1 MKIKQLDSG
10 FKGVRR
16 KGDSKEPKTE
26 VPLAEQTGRGHSA
39 ADDKP
44 STESSQGYPTP
55 PPDRAFTSKGT
66 TLKEGITPQYVGY
79 VERHLGP
86 ILERMGF
93 EGERLNTKNV
103 NNIKGLYSE
112 IIHAPPGN
120 DMATAYAYLAVLL
133 TWHGITPDPRAM
145 DEVSKPAEPESAPKE
160 RAYYKERLAICST
173 CPEAYETLGRI
184 RCGQCRCFMEIK
196 AFLKAS
202 QCPLK
207 KW

>member
-16 KGDSKEPKTE
+16 KGDPKEVKPKT
-26 VPLAEQTGRGHSA
+26 TGGNSGA
-39 ADDKP
+39 
-44 STESSQGYPTP
+44 PTP
-55 PPDRAFTSKGT
+55 PIGEYPQPPKPSE
-66 TLKEGITPQYVGY
+66 LKSQGVTMKQALTPQYVGY
-79 VERHLGP
+79 VERSLVP

-93 EGERLNTKNV
+93 EGERLNLKKV
-103 NNIKGLYSE
+103 NNIEGLYSE
-112 IIHAPPGN
+112 IIHSSPGN

-133 TWHGITPDPRAM
+133 TWHGVTPDPHAI
-145 DEVSKPAEPESAPKE
+145 DKEPTKPEQPEPKPTN
-160 RAYYKERLAICST
+160 RAYYRERLAICAE
-173 CPEAYETLGRI
+173 CPEAFETLGRI
-184 RCGQCRCFMEIK
+184 RCGQCRCFMEVK

>member
-16 KGDSKEPKTE
+16 KGDKKKGSPADEPRNNVK
-26 VPLAEQTGRGHSA
+26 RDNSA
-39 ADDKP
+39 AGTTD
-44 STESSQGYPTP
+44 YPAPP
-55 PPDRAFTSKGT
+55 PPDKLKSQGT
-66 TLKEGITPQYVGY
+66 NLKNALTPQYVGY
-79 VERHLGP
+79 VERSLVP
-86 ILERMGF
+86 ILERMGYT
-93 EGERLNTKNV
+93 GDRLNLKKV

-112 IIHAPPGN
+112 IVTAPPGN

-133 TWHGITPDPRAM
+133 TWNGVTPDPHAM
-145 DEVSKPAEPESAPKE
+145 DDEPKPPKE
-160 RAYYKERLAICST
+160 EVKPSQRAYYRERLAICSE
-173 CPEAYETLGRI
+173 CPEAFETFGRI
-184 RCGQCRCFMEIK
+184 RCGQCKCFMEVK